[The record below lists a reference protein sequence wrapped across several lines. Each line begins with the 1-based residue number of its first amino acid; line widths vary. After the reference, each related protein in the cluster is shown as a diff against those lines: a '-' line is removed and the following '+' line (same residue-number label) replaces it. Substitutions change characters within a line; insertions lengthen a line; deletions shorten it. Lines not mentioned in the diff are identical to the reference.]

1 MQNLKLLGM
10 RIEILHDDLEKKDIY
25 NFTTSNIGTMHD
37 RVGKKNWFGTYQL
50 TTPSNRYILFSKSKT
65 YDSKLFETLLITES
79 YYIELIYGPD
89 VE

>member
-1 MQNLKLLGM
+1 MTIY
-10 RIEILHDDLEKKDIY
+10 RHASKKAK
-25 NFTTSNIGTMHD
+25 FSTAFHD

-79 YYIELIYGPD
+79 DYIELIYGPD
-89 VE
+89 VEEALM